1 MSTLSTPNRLPRP
14 EGVAKPTRFFARISR
29 SLFPLTVGGM
39 ALSSG
44 YLFIANR
51 ASGPPRVE
59 LSAFSYEGLLLAHLL
74 LGLFALLFTLQ
85 RSQAF
90 FKILKEKRGAIAIL
104 GGLFGIALAVCLLTG
119 VLFLG
124 IGFGWLSL
132 NVRPMLRLTHDLS
145 TAGLLVFGLPYLWL
159 KARTS
164 KAQEALERRQLRT
177 ATRFGFA
184 FAVPFLAMLA
194 YTIYAPST
202 DRKIK
207 NPALPPIMA
216 LNEGGGE
223 NGKFYPASVQTEGD
237 QFMPSEYY
245 TDSKSCGVAGC
256 HPDVTAQWDSSAH
269 HRSSFNNQWYRKS
282 VEYGQEVVGTKATK
296 WCGGCHDMAVLQT
309 EDPKNPGH
317 SRFDRSIKT
326 QNWPPEENPNAHAG
340 IGCAACHSIVH
351 VKSTM
356 GNSDFTADYPPMHKY
371 LLSENPFAK
380 SAHNFLT
387 RLAPE
392 PHKKT
397 FLRPFHRD
405 ETAKFCSSCHKVHL
419 DKGVNDY
426 RWVRGQNEYD
436 AWQGSGVSGQGAASF
451 YYPMDEKTG
460 QPAFKKCADCHM
472 PKVASNDAANK
483 DGFVKSHRFPG
494 GNTAIAAA
502 YHDKAQ
508 LEATQK
514 FLTDGAVS
522 IDIFGIRRP
531 LSTPNAQRSTSNA
544 AQHPTPNAPDS
555 PKSFDTNGNSTG
567 TVVVAQNSPF
577 VEDTLTAPLNRGGIG
592 AVLRRGENPLIDV
605 VIRTK
610 KLGHAFPGGT
620 IDALDVWV
628 ELKAEDETG
637 RVFFHSGK
645 LQWENGPTDEGAEK
659 YRSVLV
665 DAHGKRIDKRN
676 VWAIRGVA
684 YAKVI
689 PPGAADVVHYRLKV
703 PKDIGK
709 RVTLTARLNYRKFD
723 WYNNF
728 FMYAGRTAAEH
739 APALTS
745 AAYKAGKTGNPYKDD
760 ASVPLG
766 IGKGKMTGL
775 VGHGFDDREFY
786 FDANL
791 DNVSGLVK
799 DVPVLPITVLC
810 EDKVTLPVI
819 GEKEPMNA
827 LANPATPIDDKKD
840 RVRWNDYGIGLLLQG
855 DLRNANNAF
864 TTATKLFPKWPEAYV
879 NIGRVKQVERDT
891 VAAQAAFV
899 KAFSLYDAAPTPMT
913 RYQKARAQNFFAQSQ
928 FDSGHL
934 DDALA
939 TLASVREVFPDDRN
953 VRNLTGTI
961 LFRLGRWDDAC
972 EHFKHSLEIEPEDI
986 SAHYNLMRCYRA
998 KGDMKTAAIH
1008 EQLYKR
1014 FKADETSTK
1023 LGGAYRA
1030 AHPSDNNLA
1039 QPIHEIGDS
1048 ISRPKPKWL
1057 LEWEKRRVE
1066 KSLKSGFARGVAGL
1080 PENRVALGIRK

>member
-1 MSTLSTPNRLPRP
+1 MSLISPSNELSLPEAAPLRLGFWNR
-14 EGVAKPTRFFARISR
+14 VSR
-29 SLFPLTVGGM
+29 LLFPLTAAGVT
-39 ALSSG
+39 LSSG
-44 YLFIANR
+44 YLFVSNR

-74 LGLFALLFTLQ
+74 LGVLAFWFTLE
-85 RSQAF
+85 RARAF
-90 FKILKEKRGAIAIL
+90 FLALKERR
-104 GGLFGIALAVCLLTG
+104 GGLALFGGLYGLSLAVCLFTG

-132 NVRPMLRLTHDLS
+132 NIRPALRFTHDLS
-145 TAGLLVFGLPYLWL
+145 TAGVILFGLPYLWQ
-159 KARTS
+159 KAKLS
-164 KAQEALERRQLRT
+164 KTQEALERRQLRV
-177 ATRFGFA
+177 AVKFGAA
-184 FAVPFLAMLA
+184 FAVPFLALLA

-202 DRKIK
+202 DRRVK
-207 NPALPPIMA
+207 NPALPPLMTFQ
-216 LNEGGGE
+216 EGGGE
-223 NGKFYPASVQTEGD
+223 NGQFFPASVQTVGD
-237 QFMPSEYY
+237 RFMPSEYY

-256 HPDVTAQWDSSAH
+256 HPDITAQWDSSAH

-282 VEYGQEVVGTKATK
+282 IEYGQEVVGTKATK

-309 EDPKNPGH
+309 EDPKNPGR
-317 SRFDRSIKT
+317 SRFDRPIKT
-326 QNWPPEENPNAHAG
+326 QVWPPEDNPNAHAG

-371 LLSENPFAK
+371 LLTDNKAAK
-380 SAHNFLT
+380 AVHNFLT

-405 ETAKFCSSCHKVHL
+405 DTAKFCSSCHKVHL

-436 AWQGSGVSGQGAASF
+436 AWQVSGVSGQGAASF

-472 PKVASNDAANK
+472 PKIASNDAASK

-494 GNTAIAAA
+494 GNTALAEV

-514 FLTDGAVS
+514 FLTDGALS

-531 LSTPNAQRSTSNA
+531 KAGA
-544 AQHPTPNAPDS
+544 APQKEAALRPALNSDAPR
-555 PKSFDTNGNSTG
+555 SFDTNGNSTG
-567 TVVVAQNSPF
+567 AVTGASTTPF
-577 VEDTLTAPLNRGGIG
+577 VEDTLTAPINRGGIG

-620 IDALDVWV
+620 IDALDIWV

-659 YRSVLV
+659 YRSLLV
-665 DAHGKRIDKRN
+665 DAKGRRIDKRN

-709 RVTLTARLNYRKFD
+709 RVTLTAKLNYRKFD
-723 WYNNF
+723 WFNNF
-728 FMYAGRTAAEH
+728 FMYAGRTAAE
-739 APALTS
+739 PSPELTS
-745 AAYKAGKTGNPYKDD
+745 AAYKAGKTGNPYVTD
-760 ASVPLG
+760 AAVP
-766 IGKGKMTGL
+766 TGL
-775 VGHGFDDREFY
+775 GRGKTTGSVGHGFDDREFY

-791 DNVSGLVK
+791 DTVSGLVK
-799 DVPVLPITVLC
+799 EVPVLPITTLC
-810 EDKVTLPVI
+810 ENRVTLPVV
-819 GEKEPMNA
+819 GEKDAPE
-827 LANPATPIDDKKD
+827 TPVVPRDEKAD
-840 RVRWNDYGIGLLLQG
+840 RIRWNDYGIGLLLQG
-855 DLRNANNAF
+855 DLRNAANAF
-864 TTATKLFPKWPEAYV
+864 TLATKLSPKWPEAWV
-879 NIGRVKQVERDT
+879 NIGRVKQAERDT
-891 VAAQAAFV
+891 AAAQTAFQR
-899 KAFSLYDAAPTPMT
+899 AFALYDAKPTPMT
-913 RYQKARAQNFFAQSQ
+913 KYQKARTQNFFAQSQ
-928 FDSGHL
+928 FDSGEL
-934 DDALA
+934 EAALA
-939 TLASVREVFPDDRN
+939 TLAQVREVFPDDRG

-961 LFRLGRWDDAC
+961 LFRLGRYEEAC
-972 EHFKHSLEIEPEDI
+972 EHFKHSLEVEPEDI
-986 SAHYNLMRCYRA
+986 AAHYNLMRCYRA
-998 KGDMKTAAIH
+998 KGDLKTASVH
-1008 EQLYKR
+1008 EALYKR

-1023 LGGAYRA
+1023 LSGIYRA
-1030 AHPSDNNLA
+1030 SHPADNNLA
-1039 QPIHEIGDS
+1039 QPIHEIGDL
-1048 ISRPKPKWL
+1048 ISHPKPKWL
-1057 LEWEKRRVE
+1057 LDYEKRQAERR
-1066 KSLKSGFARGVAGL
+1066 LRSGMARNLAGKPEASVAV
-1080 PENRVALGIRK
+1080 R

>member
-1 MSTLSTPNRLPRP
+1 MSTITLNDESFSSEIKKERKGIFASLSQL
-14 EGVAKPTRFFARISR
+14 
-29 SLFPLTVGGM
+29 LLPLTIVGM
-39 ALSSG
+39 MLSSG

-74 LGLFALLFTLQ
+74 LGLLAFLFTLQ
-85 RSQAF
+85 RTRAF
-90 FKILKEKRGAIAIL
+90 ITALKERRGATAFW
-104 GGLFGIALAVCLLTG
+104 GGLFGISLAICLLTG

-132 NVRPMLRLTHDLS
+132 NVRPALRLVHDIS
-145 TAGLLVFGLPYLWL
+145 TAGLLVTGLPYLWL
-159 KARTS
+159 KAKHAKSR
-164 KAQEALERRQLRT
+164 EAVERKQLRSV
-177 ATRFGFA
+177 TRMGLA
-184 FAVPFLAMLA
+184 FALPFVAMLA

-202 DRKIK
+202 DRKIR
-207 NPALPPIMA
+207 NPLLPPMIPVD
-216 LNEGGGE
+216 EGGGV
-223 NGKFYPASVQTEGD
+223 NGKFFPASVQTEGD
-237 QFMPSEYY
+237 RFMPSEYY

-282 VEYGQEVVGTKATK
+282 IEYGQEVVGTKPTK

-309 EDPKNPGH
+309 EDPKNPGK
-317 SRFDRSIKT
+317 SRFDRPMKT
-326 QNWPPEENPNAHAG
+326 QDFPAEENPNAHAG

-371 LLSENPFAK
+371 LLSDNPAAK
-380 SAHNFLT
+380 SVHNFLT

-397 FLRPFHRD
+397 FLRGFHKD
-405 ETAKFCSSCHKVHL
+405 ETAKFCASCHKVHL
-419 DKGVNDY
+419 DKPVNDY

-436 AWQGSGVSGQGAASF
+436 TWQGSGVSGQGAASF

-494 GNTAIAAA
+494 GNTAIASV

-514 FLTDGAVS
+514 FLTDGAMS

-531 LSTPNAQRSTSNA
+531 KAGAKKPPAVKAIRPALNAD
-544 AQHPTPNAPDS
+544 APVALN
-555 PKSFDTNGNSTG
+555 TNGNSSG
-567 TVVVAQNSPF
+567 AVVAQNSPF

-592 AVLRRGENPLIDV
+592 AVLKRGENPLIDV

-610 KLGHAFPGGT
+610 KLGHSFPGGT
-620 IDALDVWV
+620 IDALDIWV
-628 ELKAEDETG
+628 ELTAEDETG
-637 RVFFHSGK
+637 RVFYHSGN
-645 LQWENGPTDEGAEK
+645 LQWKDGPTDEGAEK

-689 PPGAADVVHYRLKV
+689 PPGAADVVHYRLKI

-723 WYNNF
+723 WFNNF
-728 FMYAGRTAAEH
+728 FMYAGRTAAEPKPEL
-739 APALTS
+739 AS
-745 AAYKAGKTGNPYKDD
+745 AIYKAGKSGNPYGSD
-760 ASVPLG
+760 AEVPLG
-766 IGKGKMTGL
+766 IGKGKTEGL
-775 VGHGFDDREFY
+775 VGHGFDDREIF

-791 DNVSGLVK
+791 DTVSGLVK
-799 DVPVLPITVLC
+799 DVPILPITVLC
-810 EDKVTLPVI
+810 EDKITLPVV
-819 GEKEPMNA
+819 GEKESLSSPV
-827 LANPATPIDDKKD
+827 TPGDEKKD
-840 RVRWNDYGIGLLLQG
+840 RIRWNDYGIGLLLQG
-855 DLRNANNAF
+855 DLRSATNAF
-864 TTATKLFPKWPEAYV
+864 TVATQLSPKWPEAYV
-879 NIGRVKQVERDT
+879 NIGRVKQAERDT
-891 VAAQAAFV
+891 QAAQTALL
-899 KAFSLYDAAPTPMT
+899 KAFSLYDAKPTPMT
-913 RYQKARAQNFFAQSQ
+913 KYQKARAQNFYAQSQ
-928 FDSGHL
+928 FDSGEL
-934 DDALA
+934 DAALT
-939 TLASVREVFPDDRN
+939 TLAQVREVFPDDRN
-953 VRNLTGTI
+953 IRNLTGII
-961 LFRLGRWDDAC
+961 LFRLGKYEEAC

-986 SAHYNLMRCYRA
+986 SAHYNLMRCFRA
-998 KGDMKTAAIH
+998 KGDLKTAAVH

-1014 FKADETSTK
+1014 FKADETSTR
-1023 LGGAYRA
+1023 LSGMYRA
-1030 AHPSDNNLA
+1030 AHPIDNKLA
-1039 QPIHEIGDS
+1039 QPIHEIGDGVP
-1048 ISRPKPKWL
+1048 RAKPQWL
-1057 LEWEKRRVE
+1057 LEFEKRRAE
-1066 KSLKSGFARGVAGL
+1066 KRLQSGIARNVAGK
-1080 PENRVALGIRK
+1080 PERANVALEVRR